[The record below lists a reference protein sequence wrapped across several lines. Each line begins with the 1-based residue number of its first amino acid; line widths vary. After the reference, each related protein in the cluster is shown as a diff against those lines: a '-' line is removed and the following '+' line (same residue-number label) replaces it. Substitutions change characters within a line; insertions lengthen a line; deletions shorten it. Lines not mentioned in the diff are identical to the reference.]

1 MKIRQAYDLMK
12 FNMMDNEI
20 SVLSF
25 ASFIKPVLNVSAS
38 VLGAE
43 FSEVN
48 KRISYLFSRG
58 LKETRNTKI

>member
-1 MKIRQAYDLMK
+1 MKIIQTYDLMI
-12 FNMMDNEI
+12 FNTMDNEI
-20 SVLSF
+20 SVLSLT
-25 ASFIKPVLNVSAS
+25 SFNKHVLNVSAS

-48 KRISYLFSRG
+48 KRISYLSSRG

>member
-1 MKIRQAYDLMK
+1 MK

-25 ASFIKPVLNVSAS
+25 TYFIKHVLNVSAS
-38 VLGAE
+38 VLGVE

-48 KRISYLFSRG
+48 KRISYLSSRG